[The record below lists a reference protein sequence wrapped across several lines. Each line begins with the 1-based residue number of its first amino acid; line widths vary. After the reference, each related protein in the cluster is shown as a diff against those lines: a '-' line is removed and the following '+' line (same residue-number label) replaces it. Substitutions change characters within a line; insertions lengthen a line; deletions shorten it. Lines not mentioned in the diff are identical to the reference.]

1 MISYRK
7 VNEFLRFIQANTFDS
22 SSLEIYIKFSE
33 FAFFFASCEILNAA
47 QNANC
52 DLDGVAHGFSIQG
65 EWHEIQIF
73 MCVCCTGSRG
83 SSIVSK

>member
-1 MISYRK
+1 MNSFVSFKQIPLILLLLK
-7 VNEFLRFIQANTFDS
+7 FILNLVNLH
-22 SSLEIYIKFSE
+22 
-33 FAFFFASCEILNAA
+33 FFFASCEILNAA